1 MAQTCL
7 ARLCIAAMELQ
18 RLARIVQQQ
27 QQRQQRPQGHVALPN
42 AGHRRLRR
50 AEGAE
55 RRTSAVETSFR
66 LQAQAA
72 NRSGR
77 GRTEDFIMPVS
88 SRASRSEVKGRGAW
102 KKWTP
107 DAILR
112 AGFSPG
118 SMSARDAASQV
129 DGASAASTLAA
140 RLFVAECI
148 EEGQTQ
154 HNSQSLHRLQH
165 LCKDDPLD
173 FAFINLMFDETELEL
188 NMGVHGEAA
197 WSVLASHGQITYCGR
212 GEVIDMDGVRAPC
225 ILPTKKAVTMWPV
238 LSAGPCGLWPGVTSL
253 NAKFRAVL
261 VTCDAGPAN
270 LKLLKHLCTLLP
282 PGIGVICTLC
292 AQHRNGNVIERAT
305 KLLGI
310 LPGCFAIAKS
320 MRQGSWMRTIGQK
333 VQAVLASKLVILQ
346 EEPEGLEEEWARARV
361 GVRALLK
368 LVALNL
374 PQGEDEQPARG
385 FATTVD
391 EFMKFF
397 PSPWKGPGFCSC
409 HVLRMLEL
417 RCPFVLVG
425 R

>member
-1 MAQTCL
+1 
-7 ARLCIAAMELQ
+7 MELQ
-18 RLARIVQQQ
+18 RLARLVQQQ
-27 QQRQQRPQGHVALPN
+27 QQRPQGHVAPPN
-42 AGHRRLRR
+42 VGRRRRLRR
-50 AEGAE
+50 VEGAQ
-55 RRTSAVETSFR
+55 RRTSTVEASFR
-66 LQAQAA
+66 LQAQSA

-77 GRTEDFIMPVS
+77 GRTEDHIMPVS
-88 SRASRSEVKGRGAW
+88 SRASRSEVKGKGAW

-148 EEGQTQ
+148 EEGQSQ
-154 HNSQSLHRLQH
+154 HSSQSLHRLQH
-165 LCKDDPLD
+165 LCTGAPLD
-173 FAFINLMFDETELEL
+173 FALINLMFDETELEL

-212 GEVIDMDGVRAPC
+212 GEVIDMDAVRAPC
-225 ILPTKKAVTMWPV
+225 VLPTKKAVTMWPV
-238 LSAGPCGLWPGVTSL
+238 LSAGPAGLWPGVTSV

-270 LKLLKHLCTLLP
+270 LKLLRHLCALLP
-282 PGIGVICTLC
+282 PDVAVVCTLC
-292 AQHRNGNVIERAT
+292 AQHRNGNVIERVT

-333 VQAVLASKLVILQ
+333 VQAVLASGPSRLVILQ

-361 GVRALLK
+361 AVRALLK

-374 PQGEDEQPARG
+374 PQGEDEQPAQG
-385 FATTVD
+385 FATAVD

-397 PSPWKGPGFCSC
+397 PAPWTGPHFCSC
-409 HVLRMLEL
+409 HVLHRLKE
-417 RCPFVLVG
+417 RCPFVVVG

>member
-1 MAQTCL
+1 
-7 ARLCIAAMELQ
+7 MELQ
-18 RLARIVQQQ
+18 RLARLVQQQ
-27 QQRQQRPQGHVALPN
+27 QQRPQGHVAPPN
-42 AGHRRLRR
+42 VGRRRRLRR
-50 AEGAE
+50 VEGAQ
-55 RRTSAVETSFR
+55 RRTSTVEASFR
-66 LQAQAA
+66 LQAQSA

-77 GRTEDFIMPVS
+77 GRTEDHIMPVS
-88 SRASRSEVKGRGAW
+88 SRASRSEVKGKGAW

-148 EEGQTQ
+148 EEGQSQ
-154 HNSQSLHRLQH
+154 HSSRSLHRLQH
-165 LCKDDPLD
+165 LCTGAPLD
-173 FAFINLMFDETELEL
+173 FALINLMFDETELEL

-212 GEVIDMDGVRAPC
+212 GEVIDMDAVRAPC
-225 ILPTKKAVTMWPV
+225 VLPTKKAVTMWPV
-238 LSAGPCGLWPGVTSL
+238 LSAGPAGLWPGVTSV

-270 LKLLKHLCTLLP
+270 LKLLRHLCALLP
-282 PGIGVICTLC
+282 PDVAVICTLC
-292 AQHRNGNVIERAT
+292 AQHRNGNVIERVT

-333 VQAVLASKLVILQ
+333 VQAVLASGPSRLVILQ

-361 GVRALLK
+361 AVRALLK

-374 PQGEDEQPARG
+374 PQGEDEQPAQG
-385 FATTVD
+385 FATAVD

-397 PSPWKGPGFCSC
+397 PAPWTGPHFCSC
-409 HVLRMLEL
+409 HVLHRLKG
-417 RCPFVLVG
+417 RCPFVVVG